1 MALARPAHSHPDP
14 SPTGWGDAKQ
24 VPALSEAVIAL
35 LRDGLGITAPPPGPP
50 APDEIELPPVRLTD
64 GVLAGLEAIVGA
76 AHVARDHAARLA
88 HTRGRSTTDLLRLRA
103 GEAADAPDA
112 VVLPAG
118 HDEVVAVL
126 ELCSRERVAV
136 TPYGGGS
143 SVVGGLEPDARD
155 FAASVALD
163 VRRLDALVA
172 LDEVSRVATL
182 EPGLRGPQAETL
194 LGDRGYTLGHFPQS
208 FEYATLGGFA
218 ATRSSGQASAGYG
231 RFDELVM
238 ALRLATPT
246 GTLECGRAP
255 RSAAGPDLRQLV
267 LGSEGTLGVITALTL
282 QIRPAPAERVY
293 EGWRFDTF
301 AAGLEAIRA
310 LAQDGPRP
318 TVLRLSDEAE
328 TALNL
333 TKPGEPATAG
343 GGGAL
348 AIVGYE
354 GSADDV
360 EQRRIGSARV
370 LERHDARYDE
380 AAGEDWIRERYRAPY
395 LRDALLGAGALVE
408 TLETATFWA
417 GLRGLYEGVADAVR
431 ASLTAR
437 GTPPVVLCHVSH
449 VYPAGAS
456 LYFTVGC
463 AQNADPVAQW
473 RAAKA
478 AAGEAILAAGGSITH
493 HHGVGRDH
501 REFYRREAGAIGVR
515 LLRALKRELDPVG
528 ILNPGVLVP

>member
-1 MALARPAHSHPDP
+1 
-14 SPTGWGDAKQ
+14 
-24 VPALSEAVIAL
+24 
-35 LRDGLGITAPPPGPP
+35 
-50 APDEIELPPVRLTD
+50 
-64 GVLAGLEAIVGA
+64 
-76 AHVARDHAARLA
+76 
-88 HTRGRSTTDLLRLRA
+88 
-103 GEAADAPDA
+103 
-112 VVLPAG
+112 
-118 HDEVVAVL
+118 
-126 ELCSRERVAV
+126 
-136 TPYGGGS
+136 
-143 SVVGGLEPDARD
+143 
-155 FAASVALD
+155 
-163 VRRLDALVA
+163 
-172 LDEVSRVATL
+172 
-182 EPGLRGPQAETL
+182 
-194 LGDRGYTLGHFPQS
+194 
-208 FEYATLGGFA
+208 
-218 ATRSSGQASAGYG
+218 
-231 RFDELVM
+231 
-238 ALRLATPT
+238 
-246 GTLECGRAP
+246 
-255 RSAAGPDLRQLV
+255 
-267 LGSEGTLGVITALTL
+267 
-282 QIRPAPAERVY
+282 
-293 EGWRFDTF
+293 
-301 AAGLEAIRA
+301 
-310 LAQDGPRP
+310 
-318 TVLRLSDEAE
+318 VLRLSDEAE